1 MNYVSLLIKILPV
14 FFFLQSCDPN
24 FDLGPLPIGG
34 DFSYEDKSGK
44 LVSLKEFKEPV
55 LLIFF
60 GYTQCPDFCPNM
72 LSKIKRTQSLLP
84 KDKKNLFRTIFISID
99 PKRDGS
105 EVVQKYVDFY
115 LDNAN
120 GYSFSN
126 TVTDKIVKQYAA
138 YVEDSKDGV
147 TIDHSTYVYVL
158 DHNRKTRVLLKSN
171 ETAEHFAEIIS
182 VLSSNSI

>member
-1 MNYVSLLIKILPV
+1 MKRI
-14 FFFLQSCDPN
+14 FFLLLFVNFFCSKS

-44 LVSLKEFKEPV
+44 VVSLKEFPEPV

-72 LSKIKRTQSLLP
+72 LSKIKLAKSLLTEE
-84 KDKKNLFRTIFISID
+84 KKKQFRTIFISID

-115 LDNAN
+115 LDRAS
-120 GYSFSN
+120 GFSFSN
-126 TVTDKIVKQYAA
+126 TITDKIVKQYAA

-158 DHNRKTRVLLKSN
+158 DKDRKTRVLLKSN
-171 ETAEHFAEIIS
+171 ETAEHFAEIITL
-182 VLSSNSI
+182 LSGDSI